1 MKIKYT
7 RLLTVLPLLLA
18 LALAGCGAMPGMRGM
33 MGPKFKPLDS
43 EVAAMAAP
51 QPVGAGTSLF
61 CRVGRGQAHFV
72 KSWFEFNDTDF
83 RLTPQSRVN
92 VPLEAKKGGGETA
105 FQALFDLEGQRIVFC
120 PVVEGAPDERI
131 SCASIYALDDDLQ
144 AGIKRTFDIPD
155 SVAGSSITC
164 AYNEDHFQK
173 L

>member
-1 MKIKYT
+1 MKIALSAFP
-7 RLLTVLPLLLA
+7 RIMLLLLPLW
-18 LALAGCGAMPGMRGM
+18 LAGCATMPGMSS

-51 QPVGAGTSLF
+51 GPTGTGKSLF
-61 CRVGRGQAHFV
+61 CRVGRGSAHFG
-72 KSWFEFNDTDF
+72 KAWLEFADAGF

-92 VPLEAKKGGGETA
+92 VALRAKKGGGEMS

-120 PVVEGAPDERI
+120 PIVDGPPDERV
-131 SCASIYALDDDLQ
+131 SCASIYALEDDLM

-155 SVAGSSITC
+155 AVAGSSITC
-164 AYNEDHFQK
+164 AYDQERFQK

>member
-1 MKIKYT
+1 MKIEYS
-7 RLLTVLPLLLA
+7 RLPTVLSLLLV
-18 LALAGCGAMPGMRGM
+18 LGLAGCGVMPGMRGM

-51 QPVGAGTSLF
+51 QPAGLGTSLF
-61 CRVGRGQAHFV
+61 CRVGRGQAHV
-72 KSWFEFNDTDF
+72 GKKWFEFADTDF

-92 VPLEAKKGGGETA
+92 VPIKAKKGGGETA

-120 PVVEGAPDERI
+120 PVVEGAPDERV
-131 SCASIYALDDDLQ
+131 SCASIYALEDDLQ

-155 SVAGSSITC
+155 AVAGSSITC
-164 AYNEDHFQK
+164 AYHEAQLQK